1 MILCCK
7 KKNINDKKKPLRWK
21 SGVKLEKILFSK
33 PISVVISKGWDD
45 DDFDI
50 IIIIFFWEVK
60 KKKKNWCLQ
69 YDKSFLFVS
78 NNRILNV
85 NS

>member
-21 SGVKLEKILFSK
+21 PGVKLEKILFSK
-33 PISVVISKGWDD
+33 PISVVISKGWY

-50 IIIIFFWEVK
+50 IIIIFFLGSK
-60 KKKKNWCLQ
+60 KKKKFGAYNMI
-69 YDKSFLFVS
+69 KVSFLYPS
-78 NNRILNV
+78 IEY
-85 NS
+85 